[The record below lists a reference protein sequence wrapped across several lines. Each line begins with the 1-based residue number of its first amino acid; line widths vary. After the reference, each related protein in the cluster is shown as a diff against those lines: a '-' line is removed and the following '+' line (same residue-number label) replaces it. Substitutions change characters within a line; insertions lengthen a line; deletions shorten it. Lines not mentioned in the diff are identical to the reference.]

1 MKSKRHP
8 EILFLHTNSAR
19 AEELSRP
26 LADDEMDV
34 LIFSDPE
41 AGLGSASEETDVIIL
56 DLALAENGPELCRK
70 FRTDIRTR
78 NIPLLALSENPLDED
93 SLGDILSAG
102 AMDVLSPPFSPPLVL
117 ARVNNMA
124 LIHQEEILLKETES
138 RYRRIFSSSHYG
150 YFLSTREGRFLE
162 VNDALLNILGY
173 SRKEALNLKLPEDLY
188 VNQEEREVLQ
198 TLIEKKGFVKDF
210 KVDFKRKD
218 GSTITIL
225 LTANLYRSLDGETV
239 GYEGINIPLTD
250 LVPSRGMRL
259 LNRIFK
265 PFSHFTRKKG
275 NFLSVS
281 RVAELVANQYEKLEE
296 LSQSHFTSVWT
307 GRDVLGFEEG
317 LLVIKISKSEAI
329 NSRLLLEA
337 KTLRKLAG
345 HRGVPE
351 FVNVARHKGR
361 TILITRYVEGKP
373 LSELL
378 PVANREFQDQIA
390 YQLMDVTAHLH
401 AHDIVHRDIKPDNI
415 VVRPDG
421 ILVLLDYGIVKTM
434 TGEETSSTIIGTR
447 PYMSPEQVNGES
459 ERRSDI
465 WALGV
470 VLYEIYTGRLPFS
483 GNTELELMN
492 NILHVEAQIP
502 RSLNPEIRAQM
513 ESILIMALRKKPA
526 GRFMDAGQMRDE
538 VLDKVP
544 GFRDNVVDLLI
555 E

>member
-1 MKSKRHP
+1 MENKRHP
-8 EILFLHTNSAR
+8 EILFLHSNRAR
-19 AEELSRP
+19 AEDLSRP
-26 LADDEMDV
+26 LSDDKMN
-34 LIFSDPE
+34 IIISSDPE
-41 AGLGSASEETDVIIL
+41 AGLSSAGEETDVIIL

-78 NIPLLALSENPLDED
+78 DIPLLALSDVPLDED
-93 SLGDILSAG
+93 RLGDILSAG
-102 AMDVLSPPFSPPLVL
+102 AMDVLSPPFSPPLLL
-117 ARVNNMA
+117 ARVNNMV
-124 LIHQEEILLKETES
+124 LIHQEEIQLKETEN
-138 RYRRIFSSSHYG
+138 RYKRIFSSSHYG

-173 SRKEALNLKLPEDLY
+173 SRGEALNLRLPEDLY
-188 VNQEEREVLQ
+188 VNPEERDVLQ

-250 LVPSRGMRL
+250 LVPSRSMRL
-259 LNRIFK
+259 LNGILK
-265 PFSHFTRKKG
+265 PFNRFIRKRK

-296 LSQSHFTSVWT
+296 LSQSYYTSVWT
-307 GRDVLGFEEG
+307 GRDVLGFEKAP
-317 LLVIKISKSEAI
+317 LVIKISKSEAI
-329 NSRLLLEA
+329 NSRILLEA
-337 KTLRKLAG
+337 KTLRKLTG
-345 HRGVPE
+345 HRSVPE
-351 FVNVARHKGR
+351 FVDVARHKGR
-361 TILITRYVEGKP
+361 TVLITRYVEGKP

-378 PVANREFQDQIA
+378 PVADKEFQDQIA

-401 AHDIVHRDIKPDNI
+401 AHNIVHRDIKPDNI

-421 ILVLLDYGIVKTM
+421 TLVLLDYGIVKTM
-434 TGEETSSTIIGTR
+434 TAEETSSTIIGTR

-470 VLYEIYTGRLPFS
+470 VLYQIYTGSLPFT
-483 GNTELELMN
+483 GNTEMELMN
-492 NILHVEAQIP
+492 NILHMEAPIP
-502 RSLNPEIRAQM
+502 RSLNPEIPAQM
-513 ESILIMALRKKPA
+513 ESILITALRKKPE
-526 GRFMDAGQMRDE
+526 GRFINAGQMRDE

-544 GFRDNVVDLLI
+544 GFRGSVVGLLI
-555 E
+555 N

>member
-1 MKSKRHP
+1 
-8 EILFLHTNSAR
+8 
-19 AEELSRP
+19 
-26 LADDEMDV
+26 MDII
-34 LIFSDPE
+34 IFSDPE
-41 AGLGSASEETDVIIL
+41 AGLRSASEETDVIIL

-78 NIPLLALSENPLDED
+78 DIPLLALSENPLDED
-93 SLGDILSAG
+93 KLGDILSAG
-102 AMDVLSPPFSPPLVL
+102 AMDVLSPPFSPPLLL
-117 ARVNNMA
+117 ARVNNMV
-124 LIHQEEILLKETES
+124 LIHQEEILLKETEN

-173 SRKEALNLKLPEDLY
+173 SRGEALNLKLPEDLY
-188 VNQEEREVLQ
+188 VNPEERDVLQ

-225 LTANLYRSLDGETV
+225 LTANLYRSLDGKIV

-250 LVPSRGMRL
+250 LVPSRSMRL
-259 LNRIFK
+259 LNGILK
-265 PFSHFTRKKG
+265 PFNRFIRKRKK
-275 NFLSVS
+275 FLSVS

-296 LSQSHFTSVWT
+296 LSQSYYSSVWT
-307 GRDVLGFEEG
+307 GRDVLGFEEAP
-317 LLVIKISKSEAI
+317 LVIKISKSEAI

-337 KTLRKLAG
+337 RTLRKLTG

-351 FVNVARHKGR
+351 FVDIARHKGR
-361 TILITRYVEGKP
+361 TVLITRYVEGKS

-378 PVANREFQDQIA
+378 PVTDREFQDRIT

-401 AHDIVHRDIKPDNI
+401 IHNIVHRDIKPDNI

-421 ILVLLDYGIVKTM
+421 MLVLLDYGIVKSM
-434 TGEETSSTIIGTR
+434 TSEETSSTIIGTR

-492 NILHVEAQIP
+492 NILHVEAPIP
-502 RSLNPEIRAQM
+502 RSLNHEIPAQM
-513 ESILIMALRKKPA
+513 ENILITALRKKPE

-544 GFRDNVVDLLI
+544 LFRKNVAELL
-555 E
+555 EG